1 MRGAAEVRRGVSTA
15 LVSSLLF
22 TAASRAQEVAQPTP
36 TGETQLAAAFRHE
49 GENLSHDCQAKLSA
63 LFACAAAGLTETPVH
78 LAVGSLAPKNGFAVG
93 PAFVVH
99 YPTTENWDV
108 GWNADAV
115 VAPGGSWRA
124 GAYVTLVRTAV
135 EEPVVVDINAAAP
148 GVTLHPYPVVDFHVQ
163 ATSLQR
169 VLFFGEGPDSRL
181 EQRSSFGMAET
192 VAGVRGVL
200 PIVAAGRV
208 NLSLIGIV
216 NGRFVTLRDPQG
228 AEEPS
233 VAALFS
239 DNTAPGLASQPGFV
253 QLAGGARIRP
263 TFFNG
268 RFRLNYSAA
277 IEEFAAPSNSSQS
290 FHRWSADL
298 NHEIPITKVS
308 VPLPSDTRGP
318 NECGGGTPGGRC
330 PASTRNQYG
339 AIAFRLLASSA
350 GSGSGQVPFYFQP
363 TLGGSDIDA
372 NRALSGYEDYRFR
385 GPDVFLLQ
393 ESIEH
398 FLYSVVGAIAVA
410 EQGTVGSASGIDLG
424 SLKRSFAA
432 GITLRAG
439 NLPVAQLTYAWSPE
453 GHRFI
458 ATVSTTL
465 GGGSSRPS
473 LR

>member
-1 MRGAAEVRRGVSTA
+1 MRGAADLRRGLNTA
-15 LVSSLLF
+15 LLCSLLF
-22 TAASRAQEVAQPTP
+22 TAASRSAAQESAQPVEP
-36 TGETQLAAAFRHE
+36 GESQLASAFRHE
-49 GENLSHDCQAKLSA
+49 GENLSHDCQAKFSA
-63 LFACAAAGLTETPVH
+63 LFSCAAGVLTETPVH
-78 LAVGSLAPKNGFAVG
+78 LAVGSLAPKNGFAIG
-93 PAFVVH
+93 PAFVFH
-99 YPTTENWDV
+99 YPTTQNWDL

-135 EEPVVVDINAAAP
+135 EEPIVVPINAAAP
-148 GVTLHPYPVVDFHVQ
+148 DVTIHPYPVVDFHVQ
-163 ATSLQR
+163 TTSLQR

-181 EQRSSFGMAET
+181 EQRSSFGMTET
-192 VAGVRGVL
+192 VAGLRGVL

-216 NGRFVTLRDPQG
+216 NGRFVTLRDPHG
-228 AEEPS
+228 AEEPP
-233 VAALFS
+233 VTALFS
-239 DNTAPGLASQPGFV
+239 NETAPGLASQPGFV

-263 TFFNG
+263 TFFDD
-268 RFRLNYSAA
+268 RFRLNYSAT
-277 IEEFAAPSNSSQS
+277 IEEFAAPSDSSQS

-298 NHEIPITKVS
+298 DHEIPITKVS

-318 NECGGGTPGGRC
+318 NECGGVAPGGRC
-330 PASTRNQYG
+330 PAPTRNQYG

-350 GSGSGQVPFYFQP
+350 GSGQVPFYFQP

-385 GPDVFLLQ
+385 GADLLLLQ

-398 FLYSVVGAIAVA
+398 YLFSVVGAIAVA
-410 EQGTVGSASGIDLG
+410 EQGTVGASGIDLG

-453 GHRFI
+453 GHRFM

-465 GGGSSRPS
+465 VGGSSRPS